1 MQIATPI
8 NALHRLL
15 LSSGQPIT
23 LGAQQALD
31 SARDHDAA
39 SLALCHEDM
48 PRAKLHKQQGL
59 NLRYQA
65 RELLHAAPCHT
76 PRAN

>member
-8 NALHRLL
+8 NALHRLIL
-15 LSSGQPIT
+15 RSGQPVA
-23 LGAQQALD
+23 LGAQHALD
-31 SARDHDAA
+31 SARHHEAA
-39 SLALCHEDM
+39 SLALCHDDM
-48 PRAKLHKQQGL
+48 PSAKLHKQQGL

-65 RELLHAAPCHT
+65 RELLRAAPCHT